1 MLVRVTPDG
10 LVDWGDGA
18 VRCALGRSG
27 VRQDKHEGDGATPAG
42 TFPMR
47 RVLYRGD
54 RLGPPP
60 TGLPVAALAP
70 DDGWCD
76 DPADRLYNR
85 PVSLPYKG
93 RCERLWRRD
102 RLYDVVVV
110 IGHNDDPVVPGAGS
124 AVFIHVAR
132 DGYAATAGCIA
143 LEQADLLSLLA
154 RCRVN
159 TPVQV
164 DPR

>member
-110 IGHNDDPVVPGAGS
+110 IGRLCGHGRMHRVGTGRSAVPSCEMPGEYAGAGGPQ
-124 AVFIHVAR
+124 IDR
-132 DGYAATAGCIA
+132 EPQ
-143 LEQADLLSLLA
+143 L
-154 RCRVN
+154 R
-159 TPVQV
+159 P
-164 DPR
+164 